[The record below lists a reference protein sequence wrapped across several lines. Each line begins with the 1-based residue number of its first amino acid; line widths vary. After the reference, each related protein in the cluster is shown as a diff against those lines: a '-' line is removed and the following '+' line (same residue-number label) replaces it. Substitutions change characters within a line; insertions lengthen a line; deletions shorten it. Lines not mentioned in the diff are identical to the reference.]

1 MPCLYVDVKML
12 NPSLSEK
19 VQSKTKVI
27 LILLIGISFT
37 LSIIEFIIASVNGY
51 TEALFMTTLSVAL
64 DGILLLAIFK
74 QWKTVLKIFRFIIIV
89 VVVLC
94 VLSVIAGITVLVGG
108 DTVDKEQIADDII
121 TVTIGALTYSLLAYL
136 LKKYLAQI
144 SVSEQFS
151 YNS

>member
-1 MPCLYVDVKML
+1 ML

-64 DGILLLAIFK
+64 DGILLMAIFK

>member
-1 MPCLYVDVKML
+1 ML